1 MLELDLDAA
10 IDAVKV
16 SETEQKERRTKR
28 KRERE
33 TEERDERSNRSKKEK
48 NLHHLL
54 HKQQAKASS
63 RFDESVD
70 AAFVLGIDPRRG
82 DHSVRGA
89 ATLPAG
95 TGKEARVAFFAEDG
109 SAEADAA
116 RAAGAVVVGGDSLI
130 SLIAE
135 KGSAAIEFDRAL
147 ATAGMM
153 PKLAKVARVLGP
165 RGLMPNPKLG
175 TVVVG
180 AASPSAVAEAVVA
193 ASAGRVSFRAD
204 KGGVVHAPLG
214 RVSFEPAA
222 LRLNLG
228 ALADA
233 LLSSRPKALKGGG
246 WSGYVKR
253 VALSTT
259 HGKGGVRVSLQSV
272 AAAAAQ
278 AKAAAKK

>member
-1 MLELDLDAA
+1 M
-10 IDAVKV
+10 
-16 SETEQKERRTKR
+16 
-28 KRERE
+28 
-33 TEERDERSNRSKKEK
+33 
-48 NLHHLL
+48 
-54 HKQQAKASS
+54 
-63 RFDESVD
+63 
-70 AAFVLGIDPRRG
+70 
-82 DHSVRGA
+82 RGA

-95 TGKEARVAFFAEDG
+95 TGKDAKVAFFAEDG

-116 RAAGAVVVGGDSLI
+116 RAAGALVAGGDSLI

-147 ATAGMM
+147 AAASMM
-153 PKLAKVARVLGP
+153 PKLAKIARVLGP

-175 TVVVG
+175 TVLG
-180 AASPSAVAEAVVA
+180 SAASAPSPAAVAAAVAA

-204 KGGVVHAPLG
+204 KGGVVHAPVG
-214 RVSFEPAA
+214 RVSFEPGA
-222 LRLNLG
+222 LRQNVG

-233 LLSSRPKALKGGG
+233 LLASRPKALKGGG
-246 WSGYVKR
+246 WSGFVKR

-272 AAAAAQ
+272 VAAAAQ

>member
-1 MLELDLDAA
+1 ML
-10 IDAVKV
+10 
-16 SETEQKERRTKR
+16 R
-28 KRERE
+28 K
-33 TEERDERSNRSKKEK
+33 KKK
-48 NLHHLL
+48 KKTL
-54 HKQQAKASS
+54 QSKASS

-70 AAFVLGIDPRRG
+70 AAFVLGVDPRRG
-82 DHSVRGA
+82 DHAVRGA

-116 RAAGAVVVGGDSLI
+116 RAAGAAVVGGDSLI

-135 KGSAAIEFDRAL
+135 RGSAAVEFDRAL
-147 ATAGMM
+147 AAATMM
-153 PKLAKVARVLGP
+153 PKLARIARVLGP

-175 TVVVG
+175 TVVP
-180 AASPSAVAEAVVA
+180 ASSLSPATVAEAVRA

-204 KGGVVHAPLG
+204 KGGVVHAPVG
-214 RVSFEPAA
+214 RVSFEAGA
-222 LRLNLG
+222 LQQNVG

-259 HGKGGVRVSLQSV
+259 HGRGGVRVSLQSV
-272 AAAAAQ
+272 VAAAAQ

>member
-1 MLELDLDAA
+1 MSLEAQNGRGGARRKEAA
-10 IDAVKV
+10 AATFRPR
-16 SETEQKERRTKR
+16 EARTKPSLPPSHR
-28 KRERE
+28 PPS
-33 TEERDERSNRSKKEK
+33 TFFFSKKTK
-48 NLHHLL
+48 NKH
-54 HKQQAKASS
+54 QSKASS

-89 ATLPAG
+89 ATRPAG
-95 TGKEARVAFFAEDG
+95 TGKEAKVAFFAEDG

-116 RAAGAVVVGGDSLI
+116 RAAGALFVGGDSLI

-135 KGSAAIEFDRAL
+135 KGSSAIGFDRAL
-147 ATAGMM
+147 ATSAMM
-153 PKLAKVARVLGP
+153 PKLAKIARVLGP

-175 TVVVG
+175 TVV
-180 AASPSAVAEAVVA
+180 ASSSAPAVSAAVAA
-193 ASAGRVSFRAD
+193 AAAGRVSFRAD
-204 KGGVVHAPLG
+204 KGGVVHAPVG
-214 RVSFEPAA
+214 RVSFDAGA
-222 LRLNLG
+222 IAQNIG

-233 LLSSRPKALKGGG
+233 LLTARPRALKGGG

-259 HGKGGVRVSLQSV
+259 HGRGGVRVSLQSV

-278 AKAAAKK
+278 AKAAGKK